1 MKNTDVELIQRVLDG
16 DDTAFAALVKKYQK
30 PVHALAWRKVED
42 FHVAE
47 EITQDTFLKAYQNL
61 AMLKE
66 PERFASWLYV
76 IAANH
81 CRTWLRKKRLR
92 TRPFEDIDMVPLGQ
106 GTYSGYVVEENER
119 VLAETQREV
128 VKKLLAK
135 LPESE
140 RTVITLHYFGEM
152 SNSEIGEFLG
162 VSVNTIKSRLH
173 RAQQRLKREEY
184 MIREALDGF
193 QIAPHLM
200 ENIMREVSLIKPVSS
215 TGGKPL
221 VPWTITVSI
230 AAAVFLMLGIGNQ
243 YLARFQ
249 KPYSLD
255 AAAERTVELIEASVV
270 LNLESKPDVKNQLGN
285 IDAGGEGGGTHQK
298 TDAALFSLAS
308 GHVVDEAGNPVM
320 GLPITLVSV
329 FDGNGAWFPVHEDQD
344 GSPIDPPTFRSETDA
359 QGRFAITDVIAG
371 PVLFMLPFE
380 NAAFQL
386 LKVQIGG
393 LFFYATGIG
402 DRGIVFDVG
411 QRDYIEN
418 IEVTVQSPHIRGK
431 VERVNGTPI
440 VDERVKLRVRTFS
453 PNGRSSSSSS
463 THTDTE
469 GYFRYYV
476 NSGVE
481 EPTFYT
487 LSITCQGQTVT
498 ANPIVLKAGD
508 PTHDIVFTFDGP
520 APPLPAQVKNF
531 FSASAS
537 ASIGGPGAVDVWVIR
552 PENWHAYK
560 MIKRQRWR
568 SAQAQAAAE
577 GAYLVAINDASEQ
590 NWLQAVFGNEPT
602 WIGLN
607 DIAKEGQW
615 QWDSGEPL
623 TYTNWRAQKP
633 HDLPDGDEDYVIMGP
648 SGEWEN
654 VNPRNRRWFF
664 IQTAIIEKE
673 EPPLEK

>member
-1 MKNTDVELIQRVLDG
+1 MKNTDIELIQRVLDG
-16 DDTAFAALVKKYQK
+16 DDTAFAVLVKKYQK
-30 PVHALAWRKVED
+30 PIHTLAWRKVED

-61 AMLKE
+61 ATLKE

-81 CRTWLRKKRLR
+81 CRTWLRKKRLW
-92 TRPFEDIDMVPLGQ
+92 TRPFEDIGIARLEQ

-119 VLAETQREV
+119 AVAETQREV

-140 RTVITLHYFGEM
+140 RTVIMLHYFGEM

-162 VSVNTIKSRLH
+162 VSVNTIKSRLR

-221 VPWTITVSI
+221 VPWVITVSI

-255 AAAERTVELIEASVV
+255 AASERTVELIEAPVV

-285 IDAGGEGGGTHQK
+285 IDADGESGGSNQK
-298 TDAALFSLAS
+298 TDAALFSLTS

-320 GLPITLVSV
+320 GLPVTLVSV

-359 QGRFAITDVIAG
+359 QGRFAIPNVIAG
-371 PVLFMLPFE
+371 PVLLMLPFE
-380 NAAFQL
+380 NTAFQL
-386 LKVQIGG
+386 LKVKIGG
-393 LFFYATGIG
+393 LFFYATGMR

-431 VERVNGTPI
+431 VQHANGTPI
-440 VDERVKLRVRTFS
+440 VDERVKLGVRTFS
-453 PNGRSSSSSS
+453 PNGRSSGSSS
-463 THTDTE
+463 THTDAE
-469 GYFRYYV
+469 GYFKYYV
-476 NSGVE
+476 NRRIE

-487 LSITCQGQTVT
+487 LSITYQGETVT
-498 ANPIVLKAGD
+498 ANPIVLKTGD
-508 PTHDIVFTFDGP
+508 PTHDIVFTFGGP
-520 APPLPAQVKNF
+520 APPLPTEVKNF

-537 ASIGGPGAVDVWVIR
+537 ASIGGSGVVDVWVIR
-552 PENWHAYK
+552 PENGHAYK
-560 MIKRQRWR
+560 RIERQRWE

-577 GAYLVAINDASEQ
+577 GAYLVAINDESEQ
-590 NWLQAVFGNEPT
+590 NWLQTVFGNEPT

-615 QWDSGEPL
+615 QWDNGEPL
-623 TYTNWRAQKP
+623 TYTNWHAQEP
-633 HDLPDGDEDYVIMGP
+633 HDTGDGDEDYVIMGP
-648 SGEWEN
+648 SGEWED
-654 VNPRNRRWFF
+654 VNPRSRRWLF